1 MSLSLIQQLSK
12 LATLFVQII
21 IFGTRMR
28 SAEDCIKIYSAWDT
42 PPSVGVHCWCKCCSL
57 LYYER
62 VDICV

>member
-1 MSLSLIQQLSK
+1 MSLSLIQQFSK